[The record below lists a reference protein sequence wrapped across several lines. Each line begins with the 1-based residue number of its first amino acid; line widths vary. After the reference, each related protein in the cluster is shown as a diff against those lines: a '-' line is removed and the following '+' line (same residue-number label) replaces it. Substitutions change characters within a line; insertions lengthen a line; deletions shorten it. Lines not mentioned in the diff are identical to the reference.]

1 MYTRLYVVHII
12 VNAIGMEEYKEFL
25 IGLLGDELPLYL
37 FWEIVGEIDDVV

>member
-1 MYTRLYVVHII
+1 
-12 VNAIGMEEYKEFL
+12 MEEYKEFL